1 MSKTTISLNF
11 RAQLQLQESDEVAI
25 MLMEL
30 RHPDTSEIIRISGDN
45 TVLLANTPELVW
57 GTVSRGKTYYF
68 RPLSL
73 RLPTDVADRPPR
85 MQLVVEN
92 VTGDMVAFTANM
104 IQRGTCDLDI
114 VTASDPNTVQIP
126 FPTLDLR
133 GFTRNSNVIT
143 FDIGLDA
150 AEDEPIPAGIFSP
163 AGFPGAFE

>member
-11 RAQLQLQESDEVAI
+11 RKQLQLQESDEIAI
-25 MLMEL
+25 ALLEL
-30 RHPDTSEIIRISGDN
+30 KHPDTTEIIRISGDD
-45 TVLLANTPELVW
+45 TKMLASEPEIEW
-57 GTVSRGKTYYF
+57 GTISRGKTYYY
-68 RPLSL
+68 RPISL
-73 RLPTDVADRPPR
+73 RLPTDMADRPPR

-92 VTGDMVAFTANM
+92 VSGDMVAFCASM

-114 VTASDPNTVQIP
+114 VAASAPDLVQLP
-126 FPTLDLR
+126 FPLMDLR

-163 AGFPGAFE
+163 SGFPGAFA